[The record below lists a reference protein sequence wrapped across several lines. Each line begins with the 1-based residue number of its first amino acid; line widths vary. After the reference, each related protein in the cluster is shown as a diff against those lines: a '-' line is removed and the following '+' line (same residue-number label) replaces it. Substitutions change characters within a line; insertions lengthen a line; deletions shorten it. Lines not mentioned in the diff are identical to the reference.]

1 MARTGDNKPP
11 LRVVGASRG
20 RPPGKGWARLLTW
33 PAISL
38 VAFAGGMAA
47 ADLTLV
53 WRDRH
58 GLTFHDVPLARPT
71 LLPVR
76 IGERYPATVLRVLDG
91 DTVDVRWSDGERIR
105 VRLTDIDAP
114 ESCQPYGT
122 ESARALDGYV
132 GRGGIDIVV
141 VDVDRN
147 QRVIGRVFAA
157 GEDVSAALVRDGA
170 AWFYAEYARDD
181 SLYALENEARDA
193 RRGLWALPPGDRI
206 EPWEFR
212 REVRCPPRR

>member
-1 MARTGDNKPP
+1 M
-11 LRVVGASRG
+11 
-20 RPPGKGWARLLTW
+20 LLTW
-33 PAISL
+33 LAVSL
-38 VAFAGGMAA
+38 VAFAAGMVA
-47 ADLTLV
+47 ADSTLA
-53 WRDRH
+53 WRERH
-58 GLTFHDVPLARPT
+58 GLTFHEAPLARPT

-91 DTVDVRWSDGERIR
+91 DTLEAQWPDGARIR

-122 ESARALDGYV
+122 EAARVLDGHV
-132 GRGGIDIVV
+132 GRGGVDIVV

-181 SLYALENEARDA
+181 SLYALENDARDA
-193 RRGLWALPPGDRI
+193 RRGLWALPPGDRM

-212 REVRCPPRR
+212 RNVRCPARR